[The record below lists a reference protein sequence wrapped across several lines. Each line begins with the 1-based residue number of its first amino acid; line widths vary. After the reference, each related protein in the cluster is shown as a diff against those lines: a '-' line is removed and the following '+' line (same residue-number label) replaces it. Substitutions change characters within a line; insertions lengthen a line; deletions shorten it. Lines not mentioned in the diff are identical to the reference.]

1 MEDILNYVMETP
13 GNTNYSVLK
22 SMLENLPS
30 GGSAGLPEY
39 TDDMAGYYLALRGY
53 VYFKEQT
60 VTIPDGKVSVEG
72 SIAEDMAQLTIV
84 EDAGYPD
91 IGSSVSV
98 IFDGNRYDVT
108 CTENVLGGPWA
119 LGDFNLSEYPFWIGP
134 VDASEYA
141 LKSTQGTHT
150 IKVGIVEPKWT
161 ND

>member
-30 GGSAGLPEY
+30 GGAGLPEY
-39 TDDMAGYYLALRGY
+39 TDDMTGAWLQLAGI

-60 VTIPDGKVSVEG
+60 VTIPDGEVYVEG

-84 EDAGYPD
+84 EDAGYPE
-91 IGSSVSV
+91 IGDSVSV
-98 IFDGNRYDVT
+98 ILDGNRYDAT
-108 CTENVLGGPWA
+108 CIENVLGGTWA
-119 LGDFNLSEYPFWIGP
+119 LGDINLSEYPFWIGP
-134 VDASEYA
+134 VDANVYA

-150 IKVGIVEPKWT
+150 IRVGIVEPKWIL
-161 ND
+161 N